1 MWRLANRTP
10 AVSSDLSL
18 QSKERRH
25 NELTILAY
33 ASDLPDGAP
42 HERKSVVE
50 AAWVQLYP
58 AVNKKMPDLICH
70 RRCTFAILCHLVRWH
85 QQRSMSAL
93 PD

>member
-33 ASDLPDGAP
+33 ASDLPDGALM
-42 HERKSVVE
+42 SGN
-50 AAWVQLYP
+50 QLKQHGFNY
-58 AVNKKMPDLICH
+58 
-70 RRCTFAILCHLVRWH
+70 T
-85 QQRSMSAL
+85 QQSKTNCQT
-93 PD
+93 

>member
-33 ASDLPDGAP
+33 ASDLPDGALM
-42 HERKSVVE
+42 SGN
-50 AAWVQLYP
+50 QLLKQHGFNY
-58 AVNKKMPDLICH
+58 
-70 RRCTFAILCHLVRWH
+70 T
-85 QQRSMSAL
+85 QQSKTNCQT
-93 PD
+93 